1 VKRLIV
7 FFVMGLGL
15 ALAQTQVR
23 WFVGLG
29 AGTDEPTIAAQQAI
43 VDEFNASQTD
53 IQIVLEIVDNSQAYD
68 VLATQIASGNAV
80 DVSPFREPG

>member
-1 VKRLIV
+1 MKRLVV
-7 FFVMGLGL
+7 FLLLVLGT

-43 VDEFNASQTD
+43 VDEFNASQND
-53 IQIVLEIVDNSQAYD
+53 I
-68 VLATQIASGNAV
+68 
-80 DVSPFREPG
+80 